1 MTLVSV
7 VVPVYCNAG
16 SLPILHERL
25 VSIAQQHADKN
36 FEFIF
41 VDDGSFDDSYN
52 ILAAIAKNDNK
63 VQIIKL
69 SRNFGSNIALA
80 AGLHYAQGNCAAM
93 IAADLQDPPE
103 LISPML
109 DLWDNGTH
117 VVMAA
122 RRQRADPLLTRLPAA
137 IFNRAFRQ
145 FVFRDFPTN
154 GYDFVLIDRKVID
167 VVVSCAEKNSYIFGL
182 IMWAG
187 FSRETLLYDRVE
199 REHGSS
205 MWTFTKKIKYFID
218 AFSAFSYIPL
228 RIASATGMIFAA
240 IGLIYTFIVLLARFL
255 GGVPVEGWASLMIV
269 LLIASGTQLIIL
281 GLLGEYIWRG
291 LEQSRKRPLFV
302 VEQAIKNDNHIT
314 CGISD
319 SLGQHMGVGFSETY
333 YPKIIEE
340 NEV

>member
-1 MTLVSV
+1 MPAPVSYTHLD
-7 VVPVYCNAG
+7 VYK
-16 SLPILHERL
+16 RQ
-25 VSIAQQHADKN
+25 AQQHADKN

-103 LISPML
+103 LISPMI

-167 VVVSCAEKNSYIFGL
+167 C
-182 IMWAG
+182 
-187 FSRETLLYDRVE
+187 LLYTSLVMLF
-199 REHGSS
+199 GQSC
-205 MWTFTKKIKYFID
+205 
-218 AFSAFSYIPL
+218 SY
-228 RIASATGMIFAA
+228 S
-240 IGLIYTFIVLLARFL
+240 
-255 GGVPVEGWASLMIV
+255 
-269 LLIASGTQLIIL
+269 II
-281 GLLGEYIWRG
+281 
-291 LEQSRKRPLFV
+291 QKP
-302 VEQAIKNDNHIT
+302 
-314 CGISD
+314 
-319 SLGQHMGVGFSETY
+319 
-333 YPKIIEE
+333 
-340 NEV
+340 